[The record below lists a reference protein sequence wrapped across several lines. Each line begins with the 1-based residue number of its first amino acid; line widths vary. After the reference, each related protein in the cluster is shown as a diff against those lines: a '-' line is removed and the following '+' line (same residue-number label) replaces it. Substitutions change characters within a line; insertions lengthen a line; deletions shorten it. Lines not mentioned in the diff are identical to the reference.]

1 MSNDIDEV
9 TLARIRKERDVALSH
24 SYEAPAKFVAA
35 WVEGVKI
42 IGQQFFECKQPM
54 FGDVVTEPKTLDD
67 VTDKNQLVPKCEL
80 IEKNIYAIS
89 GGEAALL
96 AVMCSFYNSE
106 WGGKMMQDLGLQG
119 MADISAKLDLKASRV
134 VAKLVVNYTG
144 W

>member
-9 TLARIRKERDVALSH
+9 TLARIRKERDVALAH

-35 WVEGVKI
+35 WVQGVKI
-42 IGQQFFECKQPM
+42 IGQQYFECKKPM
-54 FGDVVTEPKTLDD
+54 FGDVATEPKTLDH
-67 VTDKNQLVPKCEL
+67 VTDKNQLVPNWEL

-106 WGGKMMQDLGLQG
+106 WGGKMMQELGLQG
-119 MADISAKLDLKASRV
+119 MADLSAKLDLKSNQV
-134 VAKLVVNYTG
+134 VADLLVSYTG